1 MSATPAQEWWTA
13 AEIAEAGLTD
23 LPRTQQGVDSHA
35 KRLNWRG
42 QPAFARR
49 RVGRGGGWE
58 YHWHL
63 FPSRA
68 QRQLVAA
75 AEVTIPEAP
84 SLEPDAAWTWYEALP
99 EKVKTKARARL
110 ATLAR
115 VDAMVAAGQGRFL
128 AVIDAARMAGVSPRS
143 VWSWIEMVEGLA
155 ASNRLPY
162 LAPRH
167 RAARRKVRRGECSPE
182 FLDALRSD
190 FLRLSQPSFTSCYRR
205 AVRLAEANGWDTL
218 PERTMRRLYR
228 RHVSRATEVL
238 ARKGVEALKR
248 LTPAQQRDK
257 TALRPLEVVNADFH
271 KFDVFV
277 RFPAEAGEAGPSVC
291 RPQMVAFQDVFSGRI
306 LSWRVDREPNA
317 LAVQL
322 AAGDMVETWG
332 IPEHVLLDNGRE
344 FAAKAITGGAPTR
357 YRFKVREDD
366 IPGLFVALGCT
377 VMWATPY
384 SGQSKPIERA
394 FRDLCDSVAKDPR
407 FDGAWTGNRPD
418 AKPEDYGSR
427 AIELEAF
434 LSVLAEGIAEHNT
447 RTGRRS
453 EVAMGRSF
461 AEVFDEGYA
470 SAPIR
475 KATKAQR
482 RLWLLGAEG
491 LRADARTGAI
501 AFQGNTYHAPWLIE
515 AAGRR
520 VIVRFD
526 PADLWAGVHVYS
538 AENEYLGHAPCQQK
552 VGFRDSAEARQ
563 LARAR
568 RAALTAERKAME
580 AQRRFTAA
588 ELGALLDAAAPDAQR
603 PAVEAKVVRPA
614 FGTGRRPAP
623 ERDEA
628 FEAEAEVVGQAL
640 VADLAARRG
649 AAQAPEEDELVRFR
663 RALDLERRIAGGEA
677 VTADQQRWLGVYRQE
692 PEYQGQRLLWE
703 EYGDAMFG

>member
-1 MSATPAQEWWTA
+1 MSLEPYRTWWTA

-23 LPRTQQGVDSHA
+23 LPRTTRGVDALA

-42 QPAFARR
+42 QAGFARR
-49 RVGRGGGWE
+49 RSGRGGGWE

-68 QRQLVAA
+68 QREIVAA
-75 AEVTIPEAP
+75 SEVVQPEAP
-84 SLEPDAAWTWYEALP
+84 EMGASEAWDWFEALP
-99 EKVKTKARARL
+99 EKVKAKARFRL
-110 ATLAR
+110 ETLAR
-115 VDAMVAAGQGRFL
+115 VDAMVAAGQGRYL
-128 AVIDAARMAGVSPRS
+128 AVNDAARLAGVSPRS
-143 VWSWIEMVEGLA
+143 VWSWIQACEGLA
-155 ASNRLPY
+155 ASDRLPY

-167 RAARRKVRRGECSPE
+167 RAVRRKVGRAECSPE
-182 FLDALRSD
+182 FLAALKSD

-205 AVRLAEANGWDTL
+205 AVRLAEANGWETL
-218 PERTMRRLYR
+218 PERTMRRMYR
-228 RHVSRATEVL
+228 RQVSRASEVL
-238 ARKGVEALKR
+238 ARRGVEALKR

-257 TALRPLEVVNADFH
+257 SALRPLEVVNADFH

-277 RFPAEAGEAGPSVC
+277 RFPGEAGDAGPIVC

-317 LAVQL
+317 VAVQL
-322 AAGDMVETWG
+322 AAGDMVESWG

-344 FAAKAITGGAPTR
+344 FAAKAITGGTPTR

-394 FRDLCDSVAKDPR
+394 FRDLCDAVAKDPR

-427 AIELEAF
+427 AVELEAF
-434 LSVLAEGIAEHNT
+434 LGVLAEGIAEHNT

-461 AEVFDEGYA
+461 AEVFDEAYA
-470 SAPIR
+470 TAPIR
-475 KATKAQR
+475 KASDAQK

-515 AAGRR
+515 IAGQR
-520 VIVRFD
+520 VVVRFD
-526 PADLWAGVHVYS
+526 PADLWSGVHVYS
-538 AENEYLGHAPCQQK
+538 AENEYLGHAPCQMK
-552 VGFRDSAEARQ
+552 VGFKDSAEARH
-563 LARAR
+563 LAKAR
-568 RAALTAERKAME
+568 RAALAAERRALE
-580 AQRRFTAA
+580 AHRRFTAMD
-588 ELGALLDAAAPDAQR
+588 LGQLLEAAAPEAPR

-614 FGTGRRPAP
+614 FGSGRRAAP
-623 ERDEA
+623 ERDDA
-628 FEAEAEVVGQAL
+628 FEAEVEAVGQAL

-649 AAQAPEEDELVRFR
+649 VARAPEEDERDRFR
-663 RALDLERRIAGGEA
+663 RALDLERRIASGEA
-677 VTADQQRWLGVYRQE
+677 VTADQQRWLSVYQHE

>member
-1 MSATPAQEWWTA
+1 MSLTPYREWWTA

-23 LPRTQQGVDSHA
+23 LPRTTRGVDALA

-42 QPAFARR
+42 QPGFARR
-49 RVGRGGGWE
+49 RSGRGGGWE

-68 QRQLVAA
+68 QREIVAA
-75 AEVTIPEAP
+75 SEVVQ
-84 SLEPDAAWTWYEALP
+84 PDAPEMGASEAWDWFEKLP
-99 EKVKTKARARL
+99 EQVKAKARFRL
-110 ATLAR
+110 ETLAR

-128 AVIDAARMAGVSPRS
+128 AVNDAARLAGVSPRS
-143 VWSWIEMVEGLA
+143 VWSWIEAVEGLA
-155 ASNRLPY
+155 ASGRLPY

-167 RAARRKVRRGECSPE
+167 RAAKRKVARAECSPE
-182 FLDALRSD
+182 FLDALTSD
-190 FLRLSQPSFTSCYRR
+190 FLRLSRPSFTSCYRR
-205 AVRLAEANGWDTL
+205 AVRLAEANGWETL
-218 PERTMRRLYR
+218 PERTMRRMYR
-228 RHVSRATEVL
+228 RRVSRATEVL

-257 TALRPLEVVNADFH
+257 NALRPLEVVNADFH

-322 AAGDMVETWG
+322 AAGDMVEAWG
-332 IPEHVLLDNGRE
+332 IPENVLLDNGRE

-394 FRDLCDSVAKDPR
+394 FRDLCDAVAKDPR

-427 AIELEAF
+427 AVELEDF
-434 LSVLAEGIAEHNT
+434 LAVLAEGIAEHNT

-461 AEVFDEGYA
+461 AEVFDEAYA
-470 SAPIR
+470 VAPIR
-475 KATKAQR
+475 KATEAQR

-491 LRADARTGAI
+491 LRADGRTGAI
-501 AFQGNTYHAPWLIE
+501 SFQGNTYHAPWLIE
-515 AAGRR
+515 IAGSR
-520 VIVRFD
+520 VVVRFD
-526 PADLWAGVHVYS
+526 PADLWDGVHVYS
-538 AENEYLGHAPCQQK
+538 AENEYLGHAPCQLK
-552 VGFRDSAEARQ
+552 VGFKDSAEARQ

-568 RAALTAERKAME
+568 RAAKAAEQKALD
-580 AQRRFTAA
+580 AQRRYSAA
-588 ELGALLDAAAPDAQR
+588 ELGRMLDAAAPEAPR
-603 PAVEAKVVRPA
+603 SAVEAKVVKPA
-614 FGTGRRPAP
+614 FGTGRRPAR
-623 ERDEA
+623 ERDVA
-628 FEAEAEVVGQAL
+628 FDAEVEAVGRAL

-649 AAQAPEEDELVRFR
+649 APVAPEEGEIDRFR
-663 RALDLERRIAGGEA
+663 RALDLERAIERGEA
-677 VTADQQRWLGVYRQE
+677 VTADQQRWLARYQQE
-692 PEYQGQRLLWE
+692 PEYQGQLLLWA